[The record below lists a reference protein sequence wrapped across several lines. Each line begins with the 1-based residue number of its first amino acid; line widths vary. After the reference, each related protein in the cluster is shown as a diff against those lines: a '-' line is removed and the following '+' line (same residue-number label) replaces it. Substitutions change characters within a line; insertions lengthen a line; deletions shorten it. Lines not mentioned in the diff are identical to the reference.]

1 MSDVVRLTG
10 DFDRELRL
18 VGVAGVE
25 DVDIEEERE
34 GIGRGSAAMSL
45 AKIVFIL
52 G

>member
-10 DFDRELRL
+10 AFDRELRL

-34 GIGRGSAAMSL
+34 GIGRGAISVSL
-45 AKIVFIL
+45 AYIVL
-52 G
+52 VTG